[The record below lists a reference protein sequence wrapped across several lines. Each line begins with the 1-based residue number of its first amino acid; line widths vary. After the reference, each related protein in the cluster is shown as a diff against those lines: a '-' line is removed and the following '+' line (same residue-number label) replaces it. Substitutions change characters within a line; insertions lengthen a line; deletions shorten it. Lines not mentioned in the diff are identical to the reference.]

1 MKTDWDLG
9 SLEGNFKGER
19 EFSTILHD
27 KFKDKWEKDQSYL
40 ENPEKL
46 KEALDELEKISE
58 EFSSGGSEHLYYW
71 LKQELDQ
78 SDTETR
84 RRYLDIDKFSKD
96 QGNKILFFSV
106 SLSKVSEEKR
116 KEFLVKSTLEK
127 YKPFLEDF
135 FENAKYILSEK
146 EEKILSLKQS
156 ASYEMW
162 VNMLKSLLSKE
173 KRKSLDEDGTKKE
186 FVYPELLNLMRS
198 QNKKVRV
205 SAKESF
211 EDILQK
217 YEDVAEFELNAV
229 LEEAKINDE
238 LRGFERADES
248 RMKEDLI
255 DLEFIN
261 AILEAVKEKF
271 SISREFYTLKA
282 KLMGKKKFGY
292 FERNAEIKKIDKNF
306 DAEKA
311 VEIVKTVF
319 SNLDKEFLKIF
330 DDMLGSGKIDFFPK
344 AGKNGGAFC
353 IHSKLRDPVY
363 VLLNHAGKL
372 RDVAVIAHEM
382 GHAINGTLM
391 KKEGPFYYENSKSTA
406 EVASTF
412 MEDFVYKE
420 VFNELN
426 EEERFYLKVMKLE
439 DDISS
444 ILRQIALYLFELEL
458 HEIYRKEGYLSKEK
472 IGQLFVKHMSEYMGE
487 SVEMQNAHL
496 WWIYWEH
503 IRMYFYVYSYASGLL
518 ISKAMQK
525 KYNEDNSFIEKIKVF
540 LSTGTSKKPREI
552 FKELGIEISKE
563 FFLEGLSELEQE
575 LKEIKILGKKL
586 GKI

>member
-1 MKTDWDLG
+1 
-9 SLEGNFKGER
+9 
-19 EFSTILHD
+19 
-27 KFKDKWEKDQSYL
+27 
-40 ENPEKL
+40 
-46 KEALDELEKISE
+46 
-58 EFSSGGSEHLYYW
+58 
-71 LKQELDQ
+71 
-78 SDTETR
+78 
-84 RRYLDIDKFSKD
+84 
-96 QGNKILFFSV
+96 
-106 SLSKVSEEKR
+106 
-116 KEFLVKSTLEK
+116 
-127 YKPFLEDF
+127 
-135 FENAKYILSEK
+135 
-146 EEKILSLKQS
+146 
-156 ASYEMW
+156 
-162 VNMLKSLLSKE
+162 
-173 KRKSLDEDGTKKE
+173 
-186 FVYPELLNLMRS
+186 
-198 QNKKVRV
+198 
-205 SAKESF
+205 
-211 EDILQK
+211 
-217 YEDVAEFELNAV
+217 
-229 LEEAKINDE
+229 
-238 LRGFERADES
+238 
-248 RMKEDLI
+248 
-255 DLEFIN
+255 
-261 AILEAVKEKF
+261 
-271 SISREFYTLKA
+271 
-282 KLMGKKKFGY
+282 
-292 FERNAEIKKIDKNF
+292 
-306 DAEKA
+306 
-311 VEIVKTVF
+311 
-319 SNLDKEFLKIF
+319 
-330 DDMLGSGKIDFFPK
+330 
-344 AGKNGGAFC
+344 
-353 IHSKLRDPVY
+353 
-363 VLLNHAGKL
+363 
-372 RDVAVIAHEM
+372 M